1 MSFGIASVLRD
12 SAGQVIALIAT
23 AQKERPSGFSTSSVN
38 VWGIKPIAGQTPA
51 TVGGVTCYLWAR
63 AERKSFSNTFNIYDA
78 ANQPIA
84 KGVPISGWAR
94 QYKIMT
100 PGGKGL
106 MLATFT
112 AGSNKKSFD
121 IQCAKNVDPTLAI
134 CMMAA
139 MQVGHDELRV
149 EPSQSTNEGPGGDD

>member
-1 MSFGIASVLRD
+1 M
-12 SAGQVIALIAT
+12 IALIAT
-23 AQKERPSGFSTSSVN
+23 AQTERPSGFSTSSVN
-38 VWGIKPIAGQTPA
+38 VWGIKPVAGQAA
-51 TVGGVTCYLWAR
+51 TVVGGMNCYLWAR
-63 AERKSFSNTFNIYDA
+63 AERRPMSNSFKIYNA
-78 ANQPIA
+78 ANEQVASGSPIT
-84 KGVPISGWAR
+84 GWVW

-100 PGGKGL
+100 VGGQGL

-121 IQCAKNVDPTLAI
+121 IQCAKGVDVALAI

-149 EPSQSTNEGPGGDD
+149 EPSQGDGGGFDDE